1 MDNNNNDN
9 MQDLIGKLNNFAK
22 DNNITQ
28 DNINNLFN
36 MLNNNNSKE
45 EKYNNKNT
53 YTKSNSNQ
61 NNFNKN
67 SSSYNNINNIDLETI
82 MKMKTII
89 DKMNSKDDPRS
100 NLLRSL
106 KPYLNESKKNKIDQ
120 YISLM
125 NMSKV
130 IDVFPFMNGGG
141 NYDK

>member
-1 MDNNNNDN
+1 MDNNNDNN
-9 MQDLIGKLNNFAK
+9 MQDLINKLNSFAK
-22 DNNITQ
+22 DNNISQ

-36 MLNNNNSKE
+36 VLNTNNSQAQD
-45 EKYNNKNT
+45 NNKDT
-53 YTKSNSNQ
+53 YNESNSNQ
-61 NNFNKN
+61 N
-67 SSSYNNINNIDLETI
+67 SSSYNNSNNIDIETI

-106 KPYLNESKKNKIDQ
+106 KPYLNDSRKSKIDQ

-130 IDVFPFMNGGG
+130 IDVFPFMNGGK